1 MPLPAVM
8 CLRRAVRRTA
18 RVALGLALAT
28 AVLGAQRPGA
38 MAATFQGRIYD
49 AVSGTPI
56 AGATITATSA
66 GRSARTDSL
75 GRFQLAGL
83 PPGIV
88 RFLIAAPGYQ
98 RSPLALPLAPRE
110 VMERELELEPTGTAA
125 SAGADST
132 AAQRLPTVPV
142 TAMPGMGN
150 RFIDFERRR
159 ATGRGQYRTR
169 DEIEEGQYNSLQD
182 ILRNM
187 RGVQMLCGGGSCL
200 AQMVRAPLGCPPQYI
215 VDEREDN
222 DFGPTVALRDLQG
235 IEVYTGAGDV
245 PGEFA
250 GTNAGCGVI
259 VIWTTNGRAQ
269 RRK

>member
-1 MPLPAVM
+1 VPLRPLIAV
-8 CLRRAVRRTA
+8 ASA
-18 RVALGLALAT
+18 ALA
-28 AVLGAQRPGA
+28 AAAPLVRPVPLAAQRPGPL
-38 MAATFQGRIYD
+38 AATFQGRVYD
-49 AVSGTPI
+49 AVAGTPI
-56 AGATITATSA
+56 AGATVTATTA
-66 GRSARTDSL
+66 GLSARTDSL
-75 GRFQLAGL
+75 GRFQLPGL

-88 RFLIAAPGYQ
+88 RLLVTAPGYQ
-98 RSPLALPLAPRE
+98 RGPLTLPFAPRE
-110 VMERELELEPTGTAA
+110 VLERELELEPLGATAA
-125 SAGADST
+125 PDSGAR
-132 AAQRLPTVPV
+132 AQRLPAVPV

-169 DEIEEGQYNSLQD
+169 DEIDEGQYNSLQD

-200 AQMVRAPLGCPPQYI
+200 AQMVRAPLGCPPLYI

-222 DFGPTVALRDLQG
+222 AFGPTVALRDIQG
-235 IEVYTGAGDV
+235 VEVYTGAGDV

-250 GTNAGCGVI
+250 GANAGCGVI